1 MRGVIPL
8 ISLKPS
14 RVLRRRGRERHMKP
28 SASSGEVCIVDEQT
42 GGMKGQKPERYD
54 LVPFEALDQ
63 IARVYHFGAAKYDDH
78 NWRKGYRWSLSVG
91 ACLRH
96 VAKRMQ
102 GERLDAE
109 SGLPHLA
116 HAGFHILT
124 LLTFDALDLG
134 TNDLPRG

>member
-1 MRGVIPL
+1 MTAG
-8 ISLKPS
+8 SK
-14 RVLRRRGRERHMKP
+14 
-28 SASSGEVCIVDEQT
+28 SGEVRVVDPVT
-42 GGMKGQKPERYD
+42 GGEKGQKPERYD
-54 LVPFEALDQ
+54 LIPFEALDQ
-63 IARVYHFGAAKYDDH
+63 IARVYHYGAAKYDDH

-91 ACLRH
+91 ALLRH
-96 VAKRMQ
+96 VSLRMQ

-134 TNDLPRG
+134 TNDLPRDPVTL